1 MANIAFLGLGA
12 MGSRMARHLVA
23 AGHAVTVWNR
33 TPEPISAL
41 VAIGA
46 RAAETPRSAVAQ
58 ADFALAMVRDD
69 TASRAV
75 WLDGQAGA
83 LSALQD
89 HAIAIEC
96 STLSLDWVRSLAG
109 KFANAGRAFLDAP
122 VAGSRPQAEQKQLIF
137 MAGGTAATLAA
148 ASPVLELMGAAIHH
162 AGHIGAG
169 TAVKLAVNALFGIQL
184 CAMAELLEWLRQQN
198 VDPSRALEV
207 ISATPVCSP
216 AAKVAG
222 GNMLAGAFSPMFPIS
237 LVEKDFGYAC
247 AAAAG
252 DAPMTTA
259 AHKVFTRAL
268 TAGLG
273 ADNITA
279 VVQLY
284 REI

>member
-148 ASPVLELMGAAIHH
+148 ASPVLELMGAAVHH

-222 GNMLAGAFSPMFPIS
+222 GSMLAGAFSPMFPIS